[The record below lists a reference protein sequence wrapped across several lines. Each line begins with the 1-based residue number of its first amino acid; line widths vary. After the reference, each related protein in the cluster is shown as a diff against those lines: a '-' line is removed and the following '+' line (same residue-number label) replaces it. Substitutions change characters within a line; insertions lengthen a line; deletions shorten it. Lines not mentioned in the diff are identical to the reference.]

1 MPTQTIRVAILD
13 DHPGIIEGYRYR
25 LGGESDI
32 EITGTTG
39 YSEELEPLLASH
51 PADVLLLDVQV
62 PTSPENANPYPILY
76 LLPKLLQRYPEMNVL
91 VISMHTQRA
100 LIQASMEAGASGY
113 VLKDDQAAIRELAAV
128 VRTVAGGG
136 VYLSQMANQLLR
148 KRPTDELNQSLSPR
162 QIEALSLCAAY
173 PDASTA
179 ELADKM
185 SIAGSTLRNLLS
197 GAYLKLEVRSRG
209 AAVARA
215 RQMGLLPQD
224 VSTL

>member
-1 MPTQTIRVAILD
+1 MLSQTIRIAILD
-13 DHPGIIEGYRYR
+13 DHPGIIDGYRYR
-25 LGGESDI
+25 LGEEPDL
-32 EITGTTG
+32 EIVGTAG
-39 YSEELEPLLASH
+39 YGEELEPLLAER

-62 PTSPENANPYPILY
+62 PTSPENVNPYPILH
-76 LLPKLLQRYPEMNVL
+76 LLPKLLQRYPDMNVL
-91 VISMHTQRA
+91 VISMHAQRA

-128 VRTVAGGG
+128 VRTVADGG
-136 VYLSQMANQLLR
+136 VYLSQIANQLLR
-148 KRPTDELNQSLSPR
+148 KRPTDELNQALSAR
-162 QIEALSLCAAY
+162 QVEALSLCAAY
-173 PDASTA
+173 PDASSA

-215 RQMGLLPQD
+215 RQMGLLPQEAPD
-224 VSTL
+224 L

>member
-1 MPTQTIRVAILD
+1 MPSKIIRVAILD
-13 DHPGIIEGYRYR
+13 DHPGIIDGYCYR
-25 LGGESDI
+25 LDGEPDI
-32 EITGTTG
+32 QIVGTAG
-39 YSEELEPLLASH
+39 YGEELEPLLAAH

-62 PTSPENANPYPILY
+62 PASAENANPYPILH
-76 LLPKLLQRYPEMNVL
+76 LLPKLLQRYPEMNIL
-91 VISMHTQRA
+91 VISMHAQRA

-136 VYLSQMANQLLR
+136 IYMSQAANRLLR
-148 KRPTDELNQSLSPR
+148 KRPTDELNQALSSR

-179 ELADKM
+179 EIAKKM
-185 SIAGSTLRNLLS
+185 SVAGSTLRNLLS
-197 GAYLKLEVRSRG
+197 GAYLKLEVGTRG

-215 RQMGLLPQD
+215 RQMGLLPPD
-224 VSTL
+224 L

>member
-1 MPTQTIRVAILD
+1 MPSKTIHIAILD
-13 DHPGIIEGYRYR
+13 DHPGIIDGYRYR
-25 LGGESDI
+25 LSEEPDM
-32 EITGTTG
+32 EIVGTAG
-39 YSEELEPLLASH
+39 CGEELEPLLAAH

-62 PTSPENANPYPILY
+62 PTSPENVNPYPILH
-76 LLPKLLQRYPEMNVL
+76 LLPKLLQRHPEMNVL
-91 VISMHTQRA
+91 VISMHAQRA
-100 LIQASMEAGASGY
+100 LIQASMEAGANGY

-136 VYLSQMANQLLR
+136 VYMSQMANQLLR

-185 SIAGSTLRNLLS
+185 SVAGSTLRNLLS